1 MPKQQLNLTRF
12 EGGLN
17 TDGDPR
23 DIANNEFSALTGVSL
38 DEIGMIRLIGGPA
51 TATGTN
57 LSGNLDL
64 VDATSLVA
72 GYSLLHLILIM
83 MTQVH

>member
-38 DEIGMIRLIGGPA
+38 DEIGMIRLIGGQ
-51 TATGTN
+51 
-57 LSGNLDL
+57 LQL
-64 VDATSLVA
+64 
-72 GYSLLHLILIM
+72 
-83 MTQVH
+83 QVQI